1 MTVPCCAVVM
11 VSASSNMT
19 VPCCA
24 VVMVSASS
32 NMTVPCCAV
41 VMVSASSNMTVPC
54 CAVVMVSASSNMT
67 VPCFSHSAEG
77 LKWEELCV
85 QACTW
90 LKSLSTD
97 CARTQGKNGSSVSFN
112 FVVTSNLVTCGHSV
126 FWGSLVCLLLT
137 YIYSHWTFTQHGRV
151 QPPIPFFVQHTHT
164 HKLSFSLKCFWV
176 RVLFA
181 SPSLSL
187 SLSLLSKFIFHAINR
202 RKLYVDV

>member
-1 MTVPCCAVVM
+1 MAVPCCAVVM

-32 NMTVPCCAV
+32 NMTVPCY
-41 VMVSASSNMTVPC
+41 
-54 CAVVMVSASSNMT
+54 
-67 VPCFSHSAEG
+67 SHSAEG

-112 FVVTSNLVTCGHSV
+112 FVVTSNLVTCGHSE

-137 YIYSHWTFTQHGRV
+137 YIYSHWTFTFLQYSMAECSH
-151 QPPIPFFVQHTHT
+151 QYLSLSSTHTHT
-164 HKLSFSLKCFWV
+164 HTN
-176 RVLFA
+176 
-181 SPSLSL
+181 SLSL
-187 SLSLLSKFIFHAINR
+187 WNVFEFDFSLHLPLSLSHCYQSSSSMLSTEEN
-202 RKLYVDV
+202 YM